1 MTFGFR
7 ELFGF
12 RRSKSSEAQI
22 NRPRI
27 RKKLTWKA
35 QEKEDE
41 EDLRYN
47 NLVAGFCWW
56 SC

>member
-12 RRSKSSEAQI
+12 RRSKSSPEAQI

-27 RKKLTWKA
+27 RNKLTWKA

-41 EDLRYN
+41 E
-47 NLVAGFCWW
+47 NLTFLDG
-56 SC
+56 